1 MNRSRLVL
9 LLTGL
14 AILIGGAA
22 ITPAPKAWAA
32 AVKAKLMFRQSP
44 LNMGLVRPGF
54 TSTATEQ
61 VFNASGIVP
70 AAIATAT
77 IASPFKISSNQCE
90 GVTLQPAQGCS
101 IVLLF
106 SPTKKGKF
114 SQPLKVTV
122 TGEKTVFKMSVSGSG
137 SLTAGTPT
145 PSPTPTPTPSTT
157 PTPTPAPT
165 IAPTAAGDV
174 FLLGG
179 YAALPVIYDPAAA
192 TANTSGT
199 FDAFAGGVGSGLLPE
214 NYQSVALPNGQI
226 LIAGGDDG
234 SNAFSNAYIYDPSAQ
249 TVTPTTSM
257 NQARTQFTLT
267 LLNSGQVLAVG
278 GSDVWVNTGNL
289 SSGGGSETLSSAEIY
304 DPPSKTWTE
313 AAPMSVA
320 RLAHTA
326 TLMPDGTVMIVG
338 GLTDNSSS
346 SGYTLAQDYE
356 FFTPPT
362 GGESEG
368 SWAPNSISLSSVPRF
383 NHSAVLLDD
392 GTVLVVG
399 GEATASPSATIPA
412 PVHYFPG
419 SNFWSTVQPE
429 KTPRYRDAV
438 TKLADGEVLVAGGIN
453 SSGSLLN
460 TAETFNP
467 SGSVWTAVTGTLPN
481 AASGQVATLMRDGR
495 VIIAGGT
502 SSTVATFDYST
513 SQFTAGGTLPSN
525 AFSGAGSTAL
535 VVQTAFNVLPV
546 GAGPGIATPA
556 ATPQSVVPNVP
567 YASVKVCIPGT
578 AQCRVVDGI
587 VVDTGSSGLRLFA
600 SKLQF
605 PETSVAGFTPIST
618 TSGGQLGECFPFVG
632 SVAWGPVADADIDMG
647 GEVAKSV
654 PFQIIDDTGSF
665 SSIPVECSKLEPAV
679 LSSPFAPAAG
689 CNGILGVGP
698 SPNDN
703 GAEQYYSCSNGSC
716 TAYLLPVVNSP
727 VVVNPVTAIHNAVFD
742 KTSTDYNGIGLTMNS
757 VPLGGQAADYG
768 NLTFGIGTESN
779 NNPSSTVQV
788 FLGNPNDTFA
798 DAILTKFGNAT
809 IEGYLDSGT
818 NAYAFDSPSNAPIT
832 QCPSNAPPNGPWYCP
847 ATPVSTSAINEGS
860 ASTPVST
867 PVPFIIGNAS
877 QLIQNG
883 VYALPEV
890 GGPLV
895 NGLFDWGL
903 PFFYGRTIYVGID
916 GESAFINST
925 CGTCTS
931 TPCSCAGPF
940 FAY

>member
-22 ITPAPKAWAA
+22 ITSTPQAWAA

-44 LNMGLVRPGF
+44 LNMGLVRLGF

-77 IASPFKISSNQCE
+77 IASPFKISFNECE
-90 GVTLQPAQGCS
+90 GVTLQPAQSCS

-157 PTPTPAPT
+157 PTPTPAPA

-179 YAALPVIYDPAAA
+179 YAAVPVIYDPAAA
-192 TANTSGT
+192 TANTSGA
-199 FDAFAGGVGSGLLPE
+199 FDAFAGGAGSGLLPE

-226 LIAGGDDG
+226 LIVGGDDG

-249 TVTPTTSM
+249 TVTPTRSM

-289 SSGGGSETLSSAEIY
+289 SSGGGSKTLSSAEIY

-346 SGYTLAQDYE
+346 SGYALAQDYE

-368 SWAPNSISLSSVPRF
+368 SWSPNSISLSSVPRF

-399 GEATASPSATIPA
+399 GEATASPSATIPV

-419 SNFWSTVQPE
+419 SNFWGAVQPE
-429 KTPRYRDAV
+429 KTPRYSDAV
-438 TKLADGEVLVAGGIN
+438 TKLADGEVLVAGGTN

-467 SGSVWTAVTGTLPN
+467 SGSVWTVVTGTLPN

-513 SQFTAGGTLPSN
+513 GQFTAGGTLPSN
-525 AFSGAGSTAL
+525 NFTGPGSTAI
-535 VVQTAFNVLPV
+535 VVQSASNVLPL
-546 GAGPGIATPA
+546 GAGPGIATSA
-556 ATPQSVVPNVP
+556 AAPQSVSPNVP
-567 YASVKVCIPGT
+567 YTSVRICVPGT
-578 AQCRVVDGI
+578 NQCRVVDGI

-605 PETSVAGFTPIST
+605 PNTTGFTALT
-618 TSGGQLGECFPFVG
+618 TNSGGELGECFPFVA
-632 SVAWGPVADADIDMG
+632 SFTWGPVAQADIYLG
-647 GEVAKSV
+647 GEIAKGT
-654 PFQIIDDTGSF
+654 PIQIIDDLGSF
-665 SSIPVECSKLEPAV
+665 ASVPLACSRSGSLAPI
-679 LSSPFAPAAG
+679 SSPAAPAAG
-689 CNGILGVGP
+689 FNGIMGVGP
-698 SPNDN
+698 IPNDN
-703 GAEQYYSCSNGSC
+703 GANQYFSCTSGNC
-716 TAYLLPVVNSP
+716 TAYLPPGVNSP

-742 KTSTDYNGIGLTMNS
+742 GTSTDYNGIGLTMNS

-779 NNPSSTVQV
+779 NIPSSTVQ
-788 FLGNPNDTFA
+788 FFQGSDDASFA
-798 DAILTKFGNAT
+798 GAILTKSGAT
-809 IEGYLDSGT
+809 TVEGYLDSGT
-818 NAYAFDSPSNAPIT
+818 NGIEFNSTTIT
-832 QCPSNAPPNGPWYCP
+832 ECPANTPPNGPWYCP
-847 ATPVSTSAINEGS
+847 AAVATTSAVNEGS
-860 ASTPVST
+860 NSTPVSPSVT
-867 PVPFIIGNAS
+867 INVGNAE

-883 VYALPEV
+883 TYALPEL
-890 GGPLV
+890 GGPF
-895 NGLFDWGL
+895 GQPPLFDWGL